1 MGEFLVRYLL
11 LAVLGLS
18 LAGCGSVYRAPKVVD
33 GDARGTN
40 VRVMA
45 LTAETV
51 VQANKSAYAPQT
63 LPAVFSQ
70 TTGTGAGLRGTG
82 ALPSPTV
89 ESQNR
94 PSALELRL
102 PPPSDPGPY
111 QIGVGDVVL
120 LATPRSATSVEQL
133 SGLLAAQ
140 NARQGYTVQD
150 DGSINIPDVG
160 RVRIAGLTIEDAE
173 AALFQ
178 KLVENQI
185 DPTFSLE
192 IAEFNSRRVSIGG
205 AVSKPTVVPVT
216 LTPLYLEEALAAA
229 GGITVADQ
237 DYASIRLYRDGALYQ
252 IPLMELYSR
261 VGLKKTRLLPGD
273 SIFVDTEYWLN
284 RAQEYFTQQIALTQ
298 ARQQSRQVAL
308 QQLQVEV
315 ALRRADLEEART
327 NYQTRIDLGADNRQ
341 YVYLTGEVE
350 KQSRFALPFERK
362 ANLADALYDAGG
374 IASATGDV
382 SQVYV
387 LRSSSDPRELGAV
400 TAWHLDAR
408 NAANLALLPHFELR
422 PDDIIFVAQQP
433 VTRWSRAV
441 TQIVP
446 QIINAG
452 ATLTRR

>member
-1 MGEFLVRYLL
+1 MGSEMCIRD
-11 LAVLGLS
+11 
-18 LAGCGSVYRAPKVVD
+18 R
-33 GDARGTN
+33 
-40 VRVMA
+40 
-45 LTAETV
+45 
-51 VQANKSAYAPQT
+51 
-63 LPAVFSQ
+63 
-70 TTGTGAGLRGTG
+70 
-82 ALPSPTV
+82 
-89 ESQNR
+89 
-94 PSALELRL
+94 
-102 PPPSDPGPY
+102 
-111 QIGVGDVVL
+111 
-120 LATPRSATSVEQL
+120 
-133 SGLLAAQ
+133 
-140 NARQGYTVQD
+140 
-150 DGSINIPDVG
+150 
-160 RVRIAGLTIEDAE
+160 
-173 AALFQ
+173 
-178 KLVENQI
+178 
-185 DPTFSLE
+185 
-192 IAEFNSRRVSIGG
+192 
-205 AVSKPTVVPVT
+205 
-216 LTPLYLEEALAAA
+216 
-229 GGITVADQ
+229 